1 MDITI
6 CTLVS
11 LGLDLEGGNYIFYTP
26 RKVPAHGLLTRGVF
40 MLLQNKYNTFGTFQ
54 PIIANCTS

>member
-6 CTLVS
+6 CALVG
-11 LGLDLEGGNYIFYTP
+11 LGLEGGNYIFYTP
-26 RKVPAHGLLTRGVF
+26 RKVAAHGLLTRGVF
-40 MLLQNKYNTFGTFQ
+40 MLLQNKYNTFETFQ